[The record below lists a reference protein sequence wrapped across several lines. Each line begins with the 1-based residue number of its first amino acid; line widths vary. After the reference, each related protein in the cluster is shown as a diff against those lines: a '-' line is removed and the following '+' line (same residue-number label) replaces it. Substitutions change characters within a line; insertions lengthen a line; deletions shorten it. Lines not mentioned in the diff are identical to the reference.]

1 MIDYL
6 DKKPIEAVLTKNKI
20 WYTELKN
27 QNGIAIE
34 AGDGCVV
41 DIYQDFDS
49 FDPADPAWAIKIGFV
64 NETSHDVVDPA
75 DFDTQEDFMFFIKLL
90 TLLKS
95 FLNKE

>member
-49 FDPADPAWAIKIGFV
+49 FDPADPAC
-64 NETSHDVVDPA
+64 
-75 DFDTQEDFMFFIKLL
+75 
-90 TLLKS
+90 
-95 FLNKE
+95 